1 MHEGLKKCSHAD
13 SLRSVQLQI
22 LTNHKKNKEI
32 YLLLGC
38 WLKVKRIYNTREY
51 KRRLSEFSSFQLTV

>member
-22 LTNHKKNKEI
+22 LTNHKNIKEI
-32 YLLLGC
+32 SFTKLS
-38 WLKVKRIYNTREY
+38 VK
-51 KRRLSEFSSFQLTV
+51 S